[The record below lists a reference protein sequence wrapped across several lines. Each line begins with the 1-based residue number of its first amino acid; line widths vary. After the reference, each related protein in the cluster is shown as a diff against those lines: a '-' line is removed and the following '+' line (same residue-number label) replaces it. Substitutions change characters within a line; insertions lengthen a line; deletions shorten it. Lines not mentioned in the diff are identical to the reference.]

1 MAKTING
8 VKISYDYG
16 DMLVE
21 LLEELDDEVL
31 NSDSEIYVFRKNNEK
46 NKEYVPIIDWCYVED
61 LEETI
66 NEQLNNDCIYEKK
79 LLNDVLY
86 EMFQLHTII

>member
-46 NKEYVPIIDWCYVED
+46 NKEYVPIIDWCYLED
-61 LEETI
+61 LQETI
-66 NEQLNNDCIYEKK
+66 KEQLNDDCIYEKK